1 MKLDFVK
8 NTKRIII
15 AHFVNNGV
23 RTLIPFFRKTIF
35 MWVLGS
41 EYLGLNSLFYSV
53 LGMLMLAELGFGTA
67 IVCYMY
73 KPVADDDHDLL
84 CAYLCFFRKIYRCVG
99 SFIFIA
105 GLCLL
110 PFLRRLIH
118 GNIPPDVNLH
128 ILYLMFLTNSAIG
141 YFFFAYRGSILDAY
155 HRNDIASY
163 IGTISAIVEF
173 VSACIV
179 LFLTHNYYF
188 YVITLIAST
197 LLNNILVYIV
207 TRIYF
212 PTLVPAG
219 NLPKKDIKCILSNVK
234 AIFMHKI
241 GAVVNSSSDNIV
253 ISAFLGLSAVGAYG
267 IYAHISSSIA
277 GITSGIC
284 YSMTGGFGNKIYTEA
299 KEDNFKLLLKVNRL
313 LICLIIWCSAMLL
326 ALYQP
331 FIMIWTR
338 KDPTLIRHF
347 MTPLLMVIL
356 FYEKQS
362 REPIRMFKTAASLWQ
377 QDRWKAIIASIV
389 NLTMNIVFIQIFPDD
404 FKLDGVILATIISDI
419 IIQMPWE
426 SYAVFAAFFTR
437 KEAFLYWRKQ
447 LLYFPLA
454 IVVCG
459 LTWVTANVISIEGV
473 VGFAVK
479 GIAAT
484 AVAFALLLAIFR
496 EDAVFVLK
504 KTIHRNVK

>member
-8 NTKRIII
+8 NTKRTII

-41 EYLGLNSLFYSV
+41 EYLGLNGLFYSV
-53 LGMLMLAELGFGTA
+53 LGMLMLAEMGFGTA

-84 CAYLCFFRKIYRCVG
+84 CAYLRFYRNIYRCVG
-99 SFIFIA
+99 SLIFIA

-110 PFLRRLIH
+110 PFLPKLIH
-118 GNIPPDVNLH
+118 GHIPPDVNLY

-141 YFFFAYRGSILDAY
+141 YFFFAYRGSILAAY

-163 IGTISAIVEF
+163 IGTFTAIVEF
-173 VSACIV
+173 ISACVV

-197 LLNNILVYIV
+197 LLNNILVYIA
-207 TRIYF
+207 TRKYF
-212 PTLVPAG
+212 PTLIPAG
-219 NLPKKDIKCILSNVK
+219 DLPKEDMKRIISNVK

-241 GAVVNSSSDNIV
+241 GGVINSSSDNVV
-253 ISAFLGLSAVGAYG
+253 ISAFLGLSAVAAFGNYF
-267 IYAHISSSIA
+267 HISDSIA
-277 GITSGIC
+277 KITAGIC
-284 YSMTGGFGNKIYTEA
+284 YSMTGGFGNKIYTETR
-299 KEDNFKLLLKVNRL
+299 EENFKLLMKVNRL

-331 FIMIWTR
+331 FMILWTR
-338 KDPTLIRHF
+338 KDPSLIRHF
-347 MTPLLMVIL
+347 MTPLLIVIL

-362 REPIRMFKTAASLWQ
+362 RETLRMFKNAASLWQ
-377 QDRWKAIIASIV
+377 QDRWKAIIASV
-389 NLTMNIVFIQIFPDD
+389 ANLSMNITFIQIFPNEY
-404 FKLDGVILATIISDI
+404 KLDGVILSTLISDV

-426 SYAVFAAFFTR
+426 SHAVFAAFFTR

-447 LLYFPLA
+447 LFYFPLA
-454 IVVCG
+454 VIVCG
-459 LTWVTANVISIEGV
+459 LTYATAHAIRLDGL
-473 VGFAVK
+473 VGFVVK
-479 GIAAT
+479 GT
-484 AVAFALLLAIFR
+484 ASAMVSFIFLLAIFR
-496 EDAVFVLK
+496 EDAIFVLK
-504 KTIHRNVK
+504 KLIHRQNK

>member
-8 NTKRIII
+8 NTKRTII

-41 EYLGLNSLFYSV
+41 EYLGLNGLFYSV

-73 KPVADDDHDLL
+73 KPVADDDHELL
-84 CAYLCFFRKIYRCVG
+84 CAYLRFYRNIYRCVG
-99 SFIFIA
+99 SLIFIA

-110 PFLRRLIH
+110 PFLPKLIH
-118 GNIPPDVNLH
+118 GHIPPDVNLY

-141 YFFFAYRGSILDAY
+141 YFFFAYRGSILAAY

-163 IGTISAIVEF
+163 IGTFTAIVEF
-173 VSACIV
+173 ISACIV

-197 LLNNILVYIV
+197 LLNNILVYIA

-212 PTLVPAG
+212 PTLIPVG
-219 NLPKKDIKCILSNVK
+219 HLPQEDVKRIISNVK

-241 GAVVNSSSDNIV
+241 GGVVNSSSDNIV
-253 ISAFLGLSAVGAYG
+253 ISAFLGLSSVAAFGNYF
-267 IYAHISSSIA
+267 HISDSIA
-277 GITSGIC
+277 KITGGIC
-284 YSMTGGFGNKIYTEA
+284 YSMTGGFGNKIYTESR
-299 KEDNFKLLLKVNRL
+299 EENFKLLLKVNRL

-331 FIMIWTR
+331 FMIIWTR

-347 MTPLLMVIL
+347 MTAFLMVVL

-362 REPIRMFKTAASLWQ
+362 REALRMFKNAASLWQ
-377 QDRWKAIIASIV
+377 QDRWKAIIASIA
-389 NLTMNIVFIQIFPDD
+389 NLSMNITFINIFPDNY
-404 FKLDGVILATIISDI
+404 KLDGVILSTLISDV

-426 SYAVFAAFFTR
+426 SHAVFSAFFSR
-437 KEAFLYWRKQ
+437 KEALRYWKHQ
-447 LLYFPLA
+447 LFYFPLA
-454 IVVCG
+454 LVVCG
-459 LTWVTANVISIEGV
+459 LTYTVSCSIHIDGLIGLAIKGMASATV
-473 VGFAVK
+473 SFA
-479 GIAAT
+479 
-484 AVAFALLLAIFR
+484 FLLAFFR
-496 EDAVFVLK
+496 EDAIFVLK
-504 KTIHRNVK
+504 KAINRKSN